1 MKCRNCCVGNVEWR
15 AVDYIGGRG
24 GGEAEA
30 WL

>member
-1 MKCRNCCVGNVEWR
+1 MKCGSCCVRDIEWR
-15 AVDYIGGRG
+15 AVDIGGGG